1 MPVLQFSSSWSGFLL
16 GCGGLWEL
24 QLNSKFVTQCC
35 RVRSQPCYMHVE
47 NMHTSIDGALQE
59 FGTALKLKFAR
70 TLQVVDLS
78 VYKGRPLYSSSRQPT
93 VHVEPELQHS
103 AIQKWTY

>member
-1 MPVLQFSSSWSGFLL
+1 MLQFSSSWSGFLL

-24 QLNSKFVTQCC
+24 QLNSKFVTQRC
-35 RVRSQPCYMHVE
+35 RVRLHACYMRVE
-47 NMHTSIDGALQE
+47 NMHTSIDALRE

-93 VHVEPELQHS
+93 VHVELEPQHS